1 MDGIYLCIVH
11 LHVQCVVCHALV
23 LIRVL
28 HFFVARIVGVVFV
41 LKRLF
46 LDVILV
52 CKVNGNVLCNL
63 LVCIAYSKFSVDV
76 KAPVFGR
83 N

>member
-1 MDGIYLCIVH
+1 MCTVH
-11 LHVQCVVCHALV
+11 LHVQCLVCHALV
-23 LIRVL
+23 LIGVL
-28 HFFVARIVGVVFV
+28 HFFVARIESVVFV
-41 LKRLF
+41 LDCLF

-63 LVCIAYSKFSVDV
+63 LVCIAYSKYSVDV